1 MMANGSTKYL
11 SELSSGDQVAVYS
24 GDGLAKI
31 ATIGRLKIER
41 RPLLKVTMS
50 SENFTGIVILQQAE
64 TVRLVTSSG
73 TAISVTDINPG
84 DEITV
89 LNENGMRHIGISVQ
103 GEVTEK

>member
-1 MMANGSTKYL
+1 MMANGSTRYL

-50 SENFTGIVILQQAE
+50 SENFTGNVILQQAE

-73 TAISVTDINPG
+73 TAISVTEISSG

-89 LNENGMRHIGISVQ
+89 LNEEGMRHIGISVQ

>member
-1 MMANGSTKYL
+1 MI
-11 SELSSGDQVAVYS
+11 
-24 GDGLAKI
+24 KI

-41 RPLLKVTMS
+41 RPLLKVSMKS
-50 SENFTGIVILQQAE
+50 GGFTGNVILQQAE

-73 TAISVTDINPG
+73 TTISVTEINPG

-89 LNENGMRHIGISVQ
+89 LNEKGMRHIGISIQ